1 MKEEIRRIMQLVKEG
16 KLSPEDAAD
25 LIEAFSEASASDEAQ
40 TADGEASGGPPPPP
54 SDARR
59 PLGDPLTSLIES
71 IEKLGK
77 DVASSVNWQDVAS
90 QIKSST
96 KKGVDALRVAAEQ
109 LRQGKGFPFF
119 SVVEQRELTLPLHL
133 TKGKTLRIENAN
145 GDVRVFGGAESDAVT
160 ARATV
165 RGQTQE
171 DARSKADQYS
181 LLVEESDHLVL
192 IKQPDMTGL
201 SVDLE
206 IYVKGKQTVEIK
218 SSAGDVQVSGTKAGC
233 RVSGKSGDVGLSGLD
248 GVIEVATSSGDVSV
262 SDSSTAALSI
272 ENKSGDVRVSQVRG
286 NVSVRSSSG
295 DITLTECAGKSIS
308 LEAVSGDVSAD
319 LVEAVDGSVN
329 IRTVSGNVKLAI
341 PDGSD
346 CRVALSTLRGSVES
360 DLTLSDEARQEQRIT
375 GRLGAGTGTVDVSA
389 INGNV
394 HLALRDSVVV

>member
-1 MKEEIRRIMQLVKEG
+1 
-16 KLSPEDAAD
+16 
-25 LIEAFSEASASDEAQ
+25 
-40 TADGEASGGPPPPP
+40 
-54 SDARR
+54 
-59 PLGDPLTSLIES
+59 
-71 IEKLGK
+71 
-77 DVASSVNWQDVAS
+77 
-90 QIKSST
+90 
-96 KKGVDALRVAAEQ
+96 
-109 LRQGKGFPFF
+109 
-119 SVVEQRELTLPLHL
+119 VVEQRELTLPLHL

-181 LLVEESDHLVL
+181 HLVEESDHLVL

-206 IYVKGKQTVEIK
+206 IYVNGKQTIEIK
-218 SSAGDVQVSGTKAGC
+218 SSAGDVQVAGTKAGC
-233 RVSGKSGDVGLSGLD
+233 RVSGKSGDVRLSGLD
-248 GVIEVATSSGDVSV
+248 GVIEVSTSSGDVSV

-329 IRTVSGNVKLAI
+329 IRTVSGDVKLAI

-360 DLTLSDEARQEQRIT
+360 DLTLADEARQEQRIT

>member
-25 LIEAFSEASASDEAQ
+25 LIEAFGEASAAEEAQ
-40 TADGEASGGPPPPP
+40 SADGEPSDAPPPPP

-59 PLGDPLTSLIES
+59 PLSDPLSSLIES

-96 KKGVDALRVAAEQ
+96 KKGVDALRVAADQ

-119 SVVEQRELTLPLHL
+119 SVGEQREITLPLRL

-160 ARATV
+160 ARATI
-165 RGQTQE
+165 RGHTQE
-171 DARSKADQYS
+171 DARAKADQYS
-181 LLVEESDHLVL
+181 LQIEESDHLVL

-201 SVDLE
+201 TVDLE
-206 IYVKGKQTVEIK
+206 VYVKGKQTIEVK
-218 SSAGDVQVSGTKAGC
+218 SSAGDVQVMGTKAGC
-233 RVSGKSGDVGLSGLD
+233 RVTGKSGDVKLSGLD

-295 DITLTECAGKSIS
+295 DITLTECAGKSVS
-308 LEAVSGDVSAD
+308 LEAVSGDVSAE
-319 LVEAVDGSVN
+319 LIEAVDGTVN
-329 IRTVSGNVKLAI
+329 IRTVSGSVKLAI
-341 PDGSD
+341 PDASD
-346 CRVALSTLRGSVES
+346 CRIALSTLRGSVQS
-360 DLTLSDEARQEQRIT
+360 DIPLSDEARQEQRIT

-394 HLALRDSVVV
+394 HLALRDSVVA

>member
-25 LIEAFSEASASDEAQ
+25 LIEAFGEVSTAEEAP
-40 TADGEASGGPPPPP
+40 TADAETSGGPPPPP

-59 PLGDPLTSLIES
+59 PLGDPLSSLIES

-119 SVVEQRELTLPLHL
+119 SVAEQRELTLPLHL

-171 DARSKADQYS
+171 DARTKADQYS

-206 IYVKGKQTVEIK
+206 IYVKGKQAIEIK
-218 SSAGDVQVSGTKAGC
+218 SSAGDVQVAGTKAGC
-233 RVSGKSGDVGLSGLD
+233 RISGKSGDVRLSGLD
-248 GVIEVATSSGDVSV
+248 GVIEVSTSSGDVSV

-272 ENKSGDVRVSQVRG
+272 ENKSGDVRVAQVRG

-329 IRTVSGNVKLAI
+329 IRTVSGDVKLAI

-375 GRLGAGTGTVDVSA
+375 GRLGTGTGTVDVSA